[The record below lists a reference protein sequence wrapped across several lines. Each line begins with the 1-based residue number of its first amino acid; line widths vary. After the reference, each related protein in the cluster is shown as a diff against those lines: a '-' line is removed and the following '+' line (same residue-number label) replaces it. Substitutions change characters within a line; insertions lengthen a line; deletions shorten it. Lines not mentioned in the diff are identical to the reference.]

1 MSSALEEDWADVS
14 EQDGLQRPGSDR
26 LEETKKQCDVL
37 EREEAVVMKEEHVM
51 KEECLEI

>member
-1 MSSALEEDWADVS
+1 MSSALEEDWADVG
-14 EQDGLQRPGSDR
+14 EQDGLQIPGSDW
-26 LEETKKQCDVL
+26 LEETKKQRDVL